1 MTPPTWSSASAD
13 NWVNKRVDWQALRRV
28 VTDNS
33 PSGRSR
39 ILIDGAA
46 AKLIALDEAGLAE
59 IWSAPTGGDRLLDA
73 TDRLSEAD
81 LKLEPDA
88 GSVKVRWFTI
98 APEDPAKSAED
109 IEAGAAFAF
118 SAVGAAHCRV
128 DTTRNAGMHKTDS
141 LDVIVLVKGNVDML
155 LDDDEVEALKPGDVV
170 IQRATNHAWVNH
182 GPETALLVAVLIHA

>member
-1 MTPPTWSSASAD
+1 M
-13 NWVNKRVDWQALRRV
+13 NKRVDWQALRRV